1 MRLRFPR
8 PARVGLVV
16 ALTACGQPAPPAGS
30 FDYLFAPPGGRFQ
43 HVSSTDA
50 TGGNHD
56 FVEIA
61 AGDSAVLLDT
71 PGPGVV
77 RRLWVTVASRDRQYL
92 RRIALKMYWEGETDP
107 SVAAPLGDFFG
118 NGFTKRPYTALVMGE
133 ASGGFY
139 CYLPM
144 PFQRR
149 ARIVV
154 ENGTGRPIDAL
165 YYNIE
170 LVTGVRLPSGFATF
184 HAWWHRDPRTTARAP
199 HLILA
204 ARGRGALV
212 GVSLNAQSY
221 AKNLAFLE
229 GDEIYTVDGERRGQ
243 GTGTEDYF
251 NSGWYFDEGT
261 YAGPYTGLIVKDD
274 TLGRVAAYRWH
285 LPDPV
290 PFRDSLRVTIEHG
303 TENTEVADYATMAYW
318 YQTEPHAPLPPLPPP
333 DARRVPAVVIPLA
346 AIPADSLHWQRRGAT
361 TVVALPVPRP
371 DRYTVVVYPVGGPDS
386 DRATFRVAGGP
397 GGTALLVAEDSNS
410 LLPAIPL
417 GAVSV
422 RDSVRLEARVRH
434 LPAAIAALPVR
445 VWATEWHVVGPF
457 PSPRVP
463 GKEISPALD
472 SVLGPERNPDLAA
485 SYAGVNGQ
493 PVRWRRVTAGPDGR
507 VRLTRIFK
515 PADWVLAYGET
526 LLYSPRAGPTTLLL
540 GADDGHVLWVNGERV
555 SERQGRHTSEPDD
568 VAIPVRLRA
577 GWNRVLVKVA
587 NLDGGWAFQLRA
599 ADPDGVLRWGA
610 GPGGG
615 GR

>member
-318 YQTEPHAPLPPLPPP
+318 YQTQPHAPLPPLPPP

-417 GAVSV
+417 GAVWSGIACGSRHACGTSPRPSQRCPSACGRPNGTSSARSRVRGCRGRKSV
-422 RDSVRLEARVRH
+422 RRSTVCWVRSGTPTLRRAT
-434 LPAAIAALPVR
+434 PA
-445 VWATEWHVVGPF
+445 
-457 PSPRVP
+457 
-463 GKEISPALD
+463 
-472 SVLGPERNPDLAA
+472 
-485 SYAGVNGQ
+485 
-493 PVRWRRVTAGPDGR
+493 
-507 VRLTRIFK
+507 
-515 PADWVLAYGET
+515 
-526 LLYSPRAGPTTLLL
+526 
-540 GADDGHVLWVNGERV
+540 
-555 SERQGRHTSEPDD
+555 
-568 VAIPVRLRA
+568 
-577 GWNRVLVKVA
+577 
-587 NLDGGWAFQLRA
+587 
-599 ADPDGVLRWGA
+599 
-610 GPGGG
+610 
-615 GR
+615 